1 MGARIFPL
9 FEWDEQQIQM
19 NNFQYCGEHIFLH
32 ILNITSGPS
41 EDLSL
46 PDVYVWQAGVLP
58 GNQMSPCGGDSW
70 LKRTSVQ
77 PKQQTADRW
86 WSFHIWWRSRSTYK
100 THDIRHLCIYIK
112 KKQLI
117 CTVNMKTWL
126 SQICT
131 LWGCYSSGVR
141 ADQSRS
147 WTPKMLPNVFSGW
160 MCVNVR

>member
-1 MGARIFPL
+1 MPL
-9 FEWDEQQIQM
+9 KQSAVLPVILHRHAQI
-19 NNFQYCGEHIFLH
+19 YIYIEHIFLH
-32 ILNITSGPS
+32 ILNITTGPS

-46 PDVYVWQAGVLP
+46 PDVYVWQAGGLP

-77 PKQQTADRW
+77 PKQQRADRW

-100 THDIRHLCIYIK
+100 THDIRHLCIK
-112 KKQLI
+112 KKKNI

-126 SQICT
+126 SQICFCT
-131 LWGCYSSGVR
+131 LWGGYSSGVR

-147 WTPKMLPNVFSGW
+147 RTPKMLPNVFRGW